1 MSRAWLSVFRFLAK
15 TNLFISIGSFFAVMG
30 AFAFV
35 GLELDYS
42 LASFVFFASLF
53 TYNFQRRMGDL
64 GLDQSYSSIGLAM
77 MVIGIMG
84 MGFYVFELAMHQLV
98 VLGFTGLI
106 SLAYAYPFIPS
117 SRGKISL
124 RLVPGV
130 KLWAIV
136 VVWTISCVI
145 LPVAY
150 AGLFAATIVLFTLQ
164 QSCFVVALTIP
175 FDIRDLPADW
185 PEQRTLPQVFGVRK
199 AKNIAIFFL
208 LFSAFTSVLLFLLQE
223 IDLHFILAHL
233 GVLLISGGLIS
244 GVKAKK
250 DELYYSIG
258 IDGMLILQGAVFLLA
273 KYFV

>member
-1 MSRAWLSVFRFLAK
+1 LRRAWLSILRFLTK
-15 TNLFISIGSFFAVMG
+15 TNLSTSIGSFFAVLG
-30 AFAFV
+30 AFAYAGV
-35 GLELDYS
+35 ELDYV

-64 GLDQSYSSIGLAM
+64 GLDQSYSTIGLAM
-77 MVIGIMG
+77 LVIGIIG
-84 MGFYVFELAMHQLV
+84 MGFFVFELGIDQLV

-136 VVWTISCVI
+136 LVWTISCVV

-150 AGLFAATIVLFTLQ
+150 SGLSAATIVLFTLQ

-185 PEQRTLPQVFGVRK
+185 PEQRTLPQVFGVKK
-199 AKNIAIFFL
+199 AKSIAILFL
-208 LFSAFTSVLLFLLQE
+208 LFSAFTSLLLFLLQA

-244 GVKAKK
+244 GVKTKK

-258 IDGMLILQGAVFLLA
+258 IDGMLILQGAGFLLA
-273 KYFV
+273 KYYV